1 MRGERTRAADGGRST
16 PSRGLAIAIALV
28 AVGASAVAAP
38 GARASSRTF
47 EIDRMHAPKRAAS
60 VYRDKTA
67 SGKKAIVLDRRATV
81 TLPPRRFGATRVG
94 VWARTRECRGPAR
107 VKVYVDGRRVLSAPV
122 QSGPWK
128 EYGSLVNLPVR
139 RHRVKITFPNPKRSS
154 HCVRLLRLDRL
165 VFSRSASEASPHD
178 WHLAFDDEFDGTQV
192 DQTKWTPANWQP
204 VSRFY
209 DPANVIVQDGMLRL
223 RASAPNRSGMIQT
236 LGKFQTTYGRIEASI
251 RMPRGQGFWPAF
263 WLRTPDT
270 AQDDPEIDI
279 LEMWE
284 TDRTDDLNDQYTIS
298 HNYHWTTSDGT
309 KESSHSWVRGSTD
322 YTAGFHRFA
331 VEWEPGAIRWYI
343 DGVETKSYTSR
354 TVADTPMFLVF
365 SLQIG
370 HAPWLGP
377 EFNAGPTTPFPSY
390 MDIEYLRVYQ
400 R

>member
-1 MRGERTRAADGGRST
+1 MRGERTHAVDGGRSW
-16 PSRGLAIAIALV
+16 PARRLAIAIAIV
-28 AVGASAVAAP
+28 ALGASAAAAP
-38 GARASSRTF
+38 GAEASSRSF
-47 EIDRMHAPKRAAS
+47 EIDRWHAPKRAAE
-60 VYRDKTA
+60 VYKDKTA
-67 SGKKAIVLDRRATV
+67 SGKKAIVLDRRASV
-81 TLPPRRFGATRVG
+81 RLAPRRFGATRIG
-94 VWARTRECRGPAR
+94 VWARTRECKGPAR
-107 VKVYVDGRRVLSAPV
+107 VKVYVDGRGVLNAPV

-128 EYGSLVNLPVR
+128 EYGALVNLPVG
-139 RHRVKITFPNPKRSS
+139 RHRVKVSFPNPKRSGG
-154 HCVRLLRLDRL
+154 CVRLLRLDRL

-178 WHLAFDDEFDGTQV
+178 WHLTFDDEFDGNQV
-192 DQTKWTPANWQP
+192 DQTKWTPHNWQA
-204 VSRFY
+204 VSKFY

-223 RASAPNRSGMIQT
+223 RASAANRSGMIQT
-236 LGKFQTTYGRIEASI
+236 LGKFATTYGRIEASI

-263 WLRTPDT
+263 WLRTPIT
-270 AQDDPEIDI
+270 TLDDPEIDI
-279 LEMWE
+279 LEMWM

-298 HNYHWTTSDGT
+298 HNYHWENSDGE
-309 KESSHSWVRGSTD
+309 KLSSHSWVRGSTD

-343 DGVETKSYTSR
+343 DGVETKEYKGR
-354 TVADTPMFLVF
+354 TVANNPMFIIF